1 MARWSASFKVSMPG
15 TLSVK
20 MLWSA
25 SSSANTM
32 RLWATGQLAA
42 RACASRPT
50 VRAMALG
57 ILLPP
62 NTAGSKQF
70 ADQIHDEQTVGRLG
84 RHGAPKPCRS

>member
-1 MARWSASFKVSMPG
+1 MALLWSASFKVSMPG

-32 RLWATGQLAA
+32 RLWATGLL

-50 VRAMALG
+50 VRAMASG
-57 ILLPP
+57 ILPPP
-62 NTAGSKQF
+62 NTAGSAKPLTRSTISRPYG
-70 ADQIHDEQTVGRLG
+70 ALG
-84 RHGAPKPCRS
+84 AMAAPKPCRS